1 VTLEKIGMPSY
12 QAEKWLAEMLT
23 NFSRFEQPE
32 FVRGINKFL
41 GRYTSFFKAGAV
53 GTPGFVVRNA
63 LGNTF
68 MIVAAGADLRNM
80 NKGIELYR
88 LWNAAVKR
96 GGEEAWLS
104 TLEKSEQ
111 ALVRNAVRAMDASGY
126 GRAADALKGF
136 RPKRKWLTDN
146 RMYTALR
153 KANEYAEGSA
163 RFMLAYDSVVK
174 GADFNMAT
182 ARVKRYLFDY
192 ATKSPADQ
200 VMGSI
205 VPFWFWMSRNLPLQI
220 ANQYQNPRAY
230 LMYQKGMRAIGQD
243 DSEDVVPSWMKE
255 QGAVK
260 LTSNW
265 FLSPDLGFNRV
276 NEQLQQFAEP
286 KRLLSYVNP
295 ALRVPFE
302 TLLSEKRLYNDVP
315 FTDRPQQAIGGP
327 LSHAVQALASV
338 LGQSRQLP
346 DGQQG
351 VTDKLNYGLM
361 GLIPQIAQGE
371 RLLPATDLYQGRQA
385 GSILSFLGVPVRQV
399 TPEMRDREKRRQV
412 MESEAL
418 RNIAIGGQ

>member
-1 VTLEKIGMPSY
+1 
-12 QAEKWLAEMLT
+12 
-23 NFSRFEQPE
+23 
-32 FVRGINKFL
+32 
-41 GRYTSFFKAGAV
+41 
-53 GTPGFVVRNA
+53 
-63 LGNTF
+63 
-68 MIVAAGADLRNM
+68 
-80 NKGIELYR
+80 
-88 LWNAAVKR
+88 
-96 GGEEAWLS
+96 
-104 TLEKSEQ
+104 
-111 ALVRNAVRAMDASGY
+111 
-126 GRAADALKGF
+126 
-136 RPKRKWLTDN
+136 
-146 RMYTALR
+146 
-153 KANEYAEGSA
+153 
-163 RFMLAYDSVVK
+163 
-174 GADFNMAT
+174 
-182 ARVKRYLFDY
+182 
-192 ATKSPADQ
+192 

-327 LSHAVQALASV
+327 LSPAVQALASV

-361 GLIPQIAQGE
+361 GLIPQVAQGE